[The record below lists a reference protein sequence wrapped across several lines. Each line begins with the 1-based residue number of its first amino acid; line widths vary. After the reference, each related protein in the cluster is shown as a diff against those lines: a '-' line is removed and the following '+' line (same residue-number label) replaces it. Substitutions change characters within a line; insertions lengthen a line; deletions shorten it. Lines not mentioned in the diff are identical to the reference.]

1 MNTYWVYENIKERNS
16 FYNKLDTL
24 LLLSSV
30 YLWKKHHPNFTTNL
44 TVDKL
49 TYEYLHNINSTY
61 LWDNV
66 EILPKNNS
74 VNKSIFWASAKLEKL
89 RYVKGPSII
98 MDHDFLVYKNFEKY
112 LNTKPFF
119 AHEEN
124 GDNYYDTAWNPF
136 IKQISHIVNRPK
148 PHAINC
154 CFCYFPDDNFT
165 NFYAK
170 TSIELMQKFTELKV
184 PNSRFLVF
192 AEQLL
197 LKHLLDYHNIEYDT
211 LLNEKWNAKGKYYEN
226 NDKGYMSFIESNTTY
241 RHYWMDKNPIKESKN
256 GFSYK
261 GEIAILNNIL
271 NKTEVDLNYINNAL

>member
-1 MNTYWVYENIKERNS
+1 LNTYWVYENIKERNS

-66 EILPKNNS
+66 EILPKNDS

-98 MDHDFLVYKNFEKY
+98 MDHDFLVYKSFEKY
-112 LNTKPFF
+112 LNNKPFF

-124 GDNYYDTAWNPF
+124 GDNYYDTA
-136 IKQISHIVNRPK
+136 
-148 PHAINC
+148 
-154 CFCYFPDDNFT
+154 
-165 NFYAK
+165 
-170 TSIELMQKFTELKV
+170 
-184 PNSRFLVF
+184 
-192 AEQLL
+192 
-197 LKHLLDYHNIEYDT
+197 
-211 LLNEKWNAKGKYYEN
+211 
-226 NDKGYMSFIESNTTY
+226 
-241 RHYWMDKNPIKESKN
+241 
-256 GFSYK
+256 
-261 GEIAILNNIL
+261 
-271 NKTEVDLNYINNAL
+271 